1 MIRLGL
7 LIRVFPIFG
16 FVCYSSAQEWFIA
29 EKEEFL
35 QGNLKGLEVTERGM
49 LRLTSFEGVNFALGT
64 EAFSDGTILP
74 RGSEITDGNL
84 ATEWDFDED
93 PKVVGKTI
101 DIDLGG
107 NRLVN
112 QVRVLPG
119 SGVGADNPE
128 YFVKGYRFEVAPEEA
143 PDAFTVVAQNFV
155 NQFPRIDTT
164 ADGTWLRYVEGAPVA
179 ALGRYVRVTITRQ
192 DLPNWVIIG
201 DIEVFGTGFQARGEY
216 LSPVHKFADLVN
228 VGVGF
233 FEAKASPGTRLRMQ
247 FRGSIIEGGYP
258 SWDELPYYEP
268 EIGEE
273 GVYFPVQDP
282 IQFIQ
287 YRCELETSDPHIT
300 PNLQKVRVGFDPRL
314 LASLTRG
321 SISPQVVPMGESA
334 RFTYSAMLF
343 RPERA
348 YPTDLLVL
356 DRPGRLEEL
365 IIDGRAV
372 PTEQCRVLTMDGSL
386 EASNLA
392 IQLDPALSGSNFREV
407 QIGFTTSFFSGTEG
421 VDLFVGSIQE
431 GADPKNLQK
440 IAPIREGSTL
450 VRVIGVVN
458 ELVPAA
464 SVAIRP
470 RVFRP
475 ERGGGTRIEFD
486 LTKVLVPVPVT
497 VTIHDLSGRRVCT
510 VVDGKMLS
518 AGEISIPWDGFDDHG
533 GVLAP
538 GIYMCRIRVHAQES
552 VTLVRFL
559 GIAY

>member
-1 MIRLGL
+1 M
-7 LIRVFPIFG
+7 
-16 FVCYSSAQEWFIA
+16 
-29 EKEEFL
+29 
-35 QGNLKGLEVTERGM
+35 
-49 LRLTSFEGVNFALGT
+49 
-64 EAFSDGTILP
+64 
-74 RGSEITDGNL
+74 
-84 ATEWDFDED
+84 
-93 PKVVGKTI
+93 
-101 DIDLGG
+101 
-107 NRLVN
+107 
-112 QVRVLPG
+112 
-119 SGVGADNPE
+119 
-128 YFVKGYRFEVAPEEA
+128 APEEA
-143 PDAFTVVAQNFV
+143 PDAFTVVAEKFV
-155 NQFPRIDTT
+155 NQNPLIDTT
-164 ADGTWLRYVEGAPVA
+164 ADGTWLRYADGAPVA
-179 ALGRYVRVTITRQ
+179 ALGRYLRVTITRQ
-192 DLPNWVIIG
+192 DLPNWAVIG
-201 DIEVFGTGFQARGEY
+201 DVEVFGTGFQARGEY
-216 LSPVHKFADLVN
+216 LSPVHKFTDLVN

-233 FEAKASPGTRLRMQ
+233 FEAKALPGTRLRMQ
-247 FRGSIIEGGYP
+247 FRGAIVEGGYP
-258 SWDELPYYEP
+258 SWDELPYFEP
-268 EIGEE
+268 EKGEE

-287 YRCELETSDPHIT
+287 YRCQLETSDPHIT
-300 PNLQKVRVGFDPRL
+300 PNLQNVRVGFDPRL

-343 RPERA
+343 RPEGA

-365 IIDGRAV
+365 LLDGRAV
-372 PTEQCRVLTMDGSL
+372 PTGQYQVLTEVGSL

-392 IQLDPALSGSNFREV
+392 IQLDPALSSSNFREV
-407 QIGFTTSFFSGTEG
+407 EISFSTSFFSGTEG

-440 IAPIREGSTL
+440 IAPIRDGSTL
-450 VRVIGVVN
+450 VRVVGVVN

-475 ERGGGTRIEFD
+475 DRGGAARIEFD

-510 VVDGKMLS
+510 VVDQELVS
-518 AGEISIPWDGFDDHG
+518 ANEVSIPWDGYDDHG